1 MLRFFY
7 LCSVVFLAMSITH
20 AQGIDGKWGGQMQ
33 GPNGAFDLTF
43 NFHTAGDSLS
53 GSVTS
58 QMGEIPITNGKVND
72 TTFTFDVNINEM
84 TIHHQC
90 RVTSDTTISMKAEG
104 MQGPMELT
112 LKRVPESD
120 DESK

>member
-1 MLRFFY
+1 ME
-7 LCSVVFLAMSITH
+7 
-20 AQGIDGKWGGQMQ
+20 

-43 NFHTAGDSLS
+43 NFHVSGDSLN

-72 TTFTFDVNINEM
+72 TTFTFDVSINEM

-90 RVTSDTTISMKAEG
+90 RVTSDTTISMKVEG
-104 MQGPMELT
+104 MQGPMEIN
-112 LKRVPESD
+112 LKRVPGSG
-120 DESK
+120 DESM